1 MVLCFVQFEITT
13 TTAAL
18 FLLIIIVSEINMD
31 MFNDPLH
38 DCQLEVMKRLG
49 TEDLISYEN
58 NTIKIILNNWYHL
71 LNI

>member
-1 MVLCFVQFEITT
+1 VFFKVEITA
-13 TTAAL
+13 TTATAL
-18 FLLIIIVSEINMD
+18 FLLNSIVSKNNMD
-31 MFNDPLH
+31 LFNDLLP

-58 NTIKIILNNWYHL
+58 NMIKIILNNCYHL